1 MNEVDRRG
9 FLKLALAGAAAVGL
23 AGCGGGDGA
32 AGGATSLRYAWWGN
46 NVRQQNYTKALKE
59 FSAKNPDI
67 QVEPEFAEYEA
78 FQERMTT
85 QMAARDVAD
94 IFWIASAQVMTYAR
108 NNLYRDLQGIPTLDL
123 SAYDSAAL
131 ESFKLD
137 GKLNTMPFGIFVPV
151 IRWNQSFAEEDG
163 VELPSG
169 EGEWTWDAWA
179 ELLVDYTKD
188 NPKGRKGSPYEAD
201 ADLPFEAWLRQR
213 GEQLWTQ
220 DGRIGFTVD
229 GVSSWFDW
237 WEKLLKAGAVL
248 TLSEQEG
255 MSPDWTLVGE
265 KVLGK
270 VANSNHIIDDAKM
283 FPDHTFAER
292 AVPIAPGAQAGH
304 KFLYYPRMAIYQGI
318 DADKVEAAGKL
329 IDYNTNTVEMLK
341 VVGLTM
347 GAPVNPEVLKQAYDF
362 ASADETEM
370 LKVVQADQEAERRPR
385 YEAPP
390 GTNTWRTAMARVA
403 EEIALGRTTV
413 PAGSAR
419 FIEEVQAGI
428 DRAK

>member
-1 MNEVDRRG
+1 MSEVDRRG
-9 FLKLALAGAAAVGL
+9 FLKLALAGAAAFGL

-32 AGGATSLRYAWWGN
+32 AGGGVSLRYAWWGN
-46 NVRQQNYTKALKE
+46 NVRQQNYTKALKA
-59 FSAKNPDI
+59 FAAQNAGID
-67 QVEPEFAEYEA
+67 VEPEFAAYEA

-94 IFWIASAQVMTYAR
+94 IFWIASPQVMTYAK
-108 NNLYRDLQGIPTLDL
+108 NNLYHDLQGISTLDL
-123 SAYDSAAL
+123 SAYDSTAI

-137 GKLNTMPFGIFVPV
+137 GKLNTMPFGVFVPV
-151 IRWNQSFAEEDG
+151 VRWNQTIAEQDG

-169 EGEWTWDAWA
+169 EDGWTWDAWA
-179 ELLVDYTKD
+179 ELLVDYAKD
-188 NPKGRKGSPYEAD
+188 NPNKRKGAPYDAD

-220 DGRIGFTVD
+220 DGGIGFTAD
-229 GVSSWFDW
+229 GVASWLDW

-255 MSPDWTLVGE
+255 MSPDWSLVGD

-270 VANSNHIIDDAKM
+270 VANSNHIIDEAKM
-283 FPDHTFAER
+283 FPDYVFKER
-292 AVPIAPGAQAGH
+292 AVPVAPGAQAGH

-318 DADKVEAAGKL
+318 DQDKLEAAGKL
-329 IDYNTNTVEMLK
+329 INYNVNTVDMLK

-347 GAPVNPEVLKQAYDF
+347 GAPVNPKVLKQAYEF
-362 ASADETEM
+362 ANADETEM
-370 LKVVQADQEAERRPR
+370 LKVVEADEQAERRPR

-390 GTNTWRTAMARVA
+390 GTSTWRTAMARVA
-403 EEIALGRTTV
+403 EEIALGKTTV
-413 PAGSAR
+413 PAGAAR
-419 FIEEVQAGI
+419 LIEEVQAGI